1 MSFLNLISYINI
13 YQALEQFNIINYKV
27 FSIILPNYVLSEIVI
42 IISTLFVLLLIN
54 LKNLNLLTKSFVQI
68 LYEQL
73 YLFVLNVIKQNIG
86 YLGIVYFPIIFNIFY
101 LIYLLNMGGLIG
113 YNLQLTSHIL
123 VTFTISISCFIGI
136 IIIGITTLEKK
147 FWNQFVPKDSPK
159 ILFPLLV
166 IIETISYII
175 RPFTLGIRL
184 FANMF
189 SGHVLLFVIIS
200 FVIVIVEKKLII
212 VKFLLLI
219 LPIMLL
225 FFIMSLEILI
235 MFLQA
240 YVFIILLSV
249 YLNDSLHA
257 H

>member
-1 MSFLNLISYINI
+1 M
-13 YQALEQFNIINYKV
+13 YQALEQFKVINYPL
-27 FSIILPNYVLSEIVI
+27 FSYNILPNYVVSLI
-42 IISTLFVLLLIN
+42 VLLSLIILTIFLLN
-54 LKNLNLLTKSFVQI
+54 FKNIMFLTQSFIQI
-68 LYEQL
+68 IFEEMYI
-73 YLFVLNVIKQNIG
+73 FVLNVVKQNIG
-86 YLGIVYFPIIFNIFY
+86 VLGIIYFPIVFNVFY
-101 LIYLLNMGGLIG
+101 FIYFINIGGLIG
-113 YNLQLTSHIL
+113 YNLQLTSHIF
-123 VTFTISISCFIGI
+123 VTFCISISLFIGVI
-136 IIIGITTLEKK
+136 SMGIYNLKRK
-147 FWNQFVPKDSPK
+147 FLNQFIPKDVPA

-166 IIETISYII
+166 VVETISYII

-212 VKFLLLI
+212 FKILLLI
-219 LPIMLL
+219 FPIMLL
-225 FFIMSLEILI
+225 FFIMTLELLI

-240 YVFIILLSV
+240 YVFIILFCV

>member
-1 MSFLNLISYINI
+1 M
-13 YQALEQFNIINYKV
+13 YQALEQFKV
-27 FSIILPNYVLSEIVI
+27 FSLYKILDYSIPNYFLAIIVI
-42 IISTLFVLLLIN
+42 LIFSLILNYIMSIKNIIFIT
-54 LKNLNLLTKSFVQI
+54 KNFVQI
-68 LYEQL
+68 IIENL
-73 YLFVLNVIKQNIG
+73 YLFVLDVLKQNVG
-86 YLGIVYFPIIFNIFY
+86 VKGIIYFPIIFNVFY
-101 LIYLLNMGGLIG
+101 FIYFVNLSGLIG
-113 YNLQLTSHIL
+113 YNLQLTSHIF
-123 VTFTISISCFIGI
+123 VTFTLSISMFIGI
-136 IIIGITTLEKK
+136 VIIGIYNLKKK
-147 FWNQFVPKDSPK
+147 FLNQFIPKDSPK

-166 IIETISYII
+166 VIETISYLI

-200 FVIVIVEKKLII
+200 FVIAIIEKKLII
-212 VKFLLLI
+212 MKIILLI
-219 LPIMLL
+219 FPILLL
-225 FFIMSLEILI
+225 FFIMSLELLI